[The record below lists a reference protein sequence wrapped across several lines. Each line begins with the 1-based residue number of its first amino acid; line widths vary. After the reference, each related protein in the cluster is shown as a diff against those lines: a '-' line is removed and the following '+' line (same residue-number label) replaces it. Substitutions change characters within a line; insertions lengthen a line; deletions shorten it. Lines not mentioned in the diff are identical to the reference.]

1 MISIVIGAYNEEKRI
16 KKSLM
21 EIHHYFKRKLQD
33 FEIIVVNDG
42 STDHTEEVLREIAWP
57 MPELRNIGYSLN
69 RGKGFALRTG
79 VLFSRGDLVL
89 ISDADLSTPIEE
101 IEKLAPFIAS
111 EGYGIAIGSRALPLS
126 KIIEKQPWWRQ
137 GMGKIFN
144 KLVKMVVLSE
154 FQDTQCGFKLFRGQV
169 ARRLFDELKT
179 DRFAF
184 DVEILAR
191 AKKKG
196 CRIAEVPVKWINSAQ
211 SKVNPIVDSLTMIK
225 DLVKIKLAL
234 MNSSKESKPS
244 SL

>member
-1 MISIVIGAYNEEKRI
+1 
-16 KKSLM
+16 
-21 EIHHYFKRKLQD
+21 
-33 FEIIVVNDG
+33 
-42 STDHTEEVLREIAWP
+42 
-57 MPELRNIGYSLN
+57 
-69 RGKGFALRTG
+69 
-79 VLFSRGDLVL
+79 
-89 ISDADLSTPIEE
+89 
-101 IEKLAPFIAS
+101 
-111 EGYGIAIGSRALPLS
+111 
-126 KIIEKQPWWRQ
+126 
-137 GMGKIFN
+137 
-144 KLVKMVVLSE
+144 MVVLSE